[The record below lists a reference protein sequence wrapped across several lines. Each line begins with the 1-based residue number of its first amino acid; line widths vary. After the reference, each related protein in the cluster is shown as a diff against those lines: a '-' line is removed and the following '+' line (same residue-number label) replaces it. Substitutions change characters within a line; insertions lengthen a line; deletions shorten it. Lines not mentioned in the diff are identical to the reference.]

1 MAISTNGVMLT
12 RLTGA
17 LYNQQ
22 LSASTYSEI
31 LAGNTTAASL
41 NAWANAAVAA
51 DFGTKTDLQVA
62 TTLITNVGLSS
73 VAGLANWVAG
83 QLTAGGVAKRGETII
98 SLLNSY
104 SNMDT
109 TEAIY
114 GASVATFNTKVD
126 ASQALSQTSGNTGG
140 TYATVSAA
148 TPVAAYTLL
157 SGIDLKT
164 TAAGDDVFTSV
175 NTATSQTLNA
185 GDNINGGAGND
196 TLNITSTSLL
206 TAGTGVTSTGIE
218 SVVITATTA
227 DFSLDATTMSGI
239 TSVTNSGSTSA
250 ALVTVTGLT
259 GKVAVN
265 LTGNNNNTIITHA
278 PAAVVG
284 TADALALTLNGANTT
299 TSGQLTVNG
308 FETINVNAVGA
319 TGSST
324 KELTISDDSLQTLA
338 ITGAGASAIVATMS
352 GAGGAVVGTVTGG
365 DGAENLS
372 ITPGSSA
379 LLSINTN
386 AGNDRVNITSIAA
399 THTIA
404 GGDGTDTLSTP
415 VSITA
420 TTGANISGFETVRIS
435 AAGVTVV
442 LPATNTVGTL
452 STVDAVGGTLTNLAA
467 GGTVNLRDGGAAT
480 VTNTLGWT
488 GAADAITVNVGATT
502 SFGSTGSGT
511 ASSVSAALIE
521 TATINNLQASS
532 DLSVRSM
539 GVSGTSL
546 KTLNVVSTGSA
557 PIIITGGGA
566 TAATSALTTVDASGV
581 NGNVT
586 NSATMISTAG
596 FTLKTGAGA
605 DAISGGLFGDTLDG
619 GAGNDTLTGSVGV
632 DSLTGG
638 TGADTFVYTVNA
650 VGSVVSS
657 LAAPDVINDFVSG
670 TDKLQITQTVTAFLN
685 NYATVS
691 QAQAA
696 AAADGRG
703 NLAYYVT
710 GENNL
715 YVVAATNGV
724 AVSTD
729 TVVSFKA
736 GTVAT
741 LTGSDL
747 LLGAQGT
754 GNVITLSSAP
764 TLSKTAST
772 GATALTTD
780 LDDTMTAAAAAGVL
794 NGTIDGALGLDTLNL
809 TLATQGLLTGL
820 TAAAAST
827 TALTNVEVVNVTVT
841 ASTNVLALGTLPA
854 TLQTLTVTGTDSN
867 GALTAQFGAAN
878 QTISVANTAATTAST
893 ITFGDFA
900 NQKATT
906 GSGNDVFSAIA
917 RDGINAIGSLGTDT
931 FNVTNIL
938 AFDDDSIAV
947 TISGGDGIDAITL
960 TNGLSG
966 TINLADTT
974 DVSISS
980 VETFNAGTVGVN
992 AAALTSTATAI
1003 TLPAGTAFRTI
1014 TGTTAAIVDAGVGG
1028 TFDAGD
1034 SGAST
1039 LNFTMTAA
1047 QLNALTAV
1055 TAGADGG
1062 SFIITVSD
1070 TTGPVTVDLTDT
1082 VFTTANH
1089 AGTGDLINFGAV
1101 LTGNVVTVTTGIN
1114 ILIAGGASATA
1125 DVLNYTATGAGTML
1139 QTAFETVNFTT
1150 IAQGNA
1156 VVAPVGAI
1164 TINSSVAQ
1172 VGLTTAAAT
1181 TAVNTTN
1188 ATGAAV
1194 LVDSAT
1200 AIATTFT
1207 HTGAGTMS
1215 VTLTSDTATADTVTV
1230 TGATGAVTVI
1240 NAVGS
1245 GLATV
1250 NLSTTG
1256 TAIDNISFQSGGGI
1270 VAATDL
1276 VTVNGFSVT
1285 NDLINLDSAI
1295 DTTAIVGQKVF
1306 SSAAAATIGSGS
1318 AGGANSLSAFAFDM
1332 GGTVNVLTG
1341 VLDGSGLIQN
1351 NGLLTVTAGDTGY
1364 IVAYDNGNAFLY
1376 RYVSADTALIA
1387 SEIAL
1392 IGVFNGVAVG
1402 ALGNSNFTAA

>member
-73 VAGLANWVAG
+73 VAGLANWVAA
-83 QLTAGGVAKRGETII
+83 QLTAGGTAKRGETII

-114 GASVATFNTKVD
+114 GASVATFNIKVD

-157 SGIDLKT
+157 SSVDLKT

-206 TAGTGVTSTGIE
+206 AAGTGVTSTGIE
-218 SVVITATTA
+218 SVVITSATA

-239 TSVTNSGSTSA
+239 TSVTNSGSTSGA
-250 ALVTVTGLT
+250 NVTVTGLT
-259 GKVAVN
+259 DKVAVN

-278 PAAVVG
+278 AAAVVG

-299 TSGQLTVNG
+299 SSGQLTVNG

-324 KELTISDDSLQTLA
+324 NSTALTISDDSLQTLA
-338 ITGAGASAIVATMS
+338 ITGTGASAIVATLN
-352 GAGGAVVGTVTGG
+352 GASGAVVGTVTGG
-365 DGAENLS
+365 DGAETLS

-379 LLSINTN
+379 LLSISTG
-386 AGNDRVNITSIAA
+386 AGNDRVNIPSIAA

-435 AAGVTVV
+435 AAGATVI
-442 LPATNTVGTL
+442 LPATNAVSTL
-452 STVDAVGGTLTNLAA
+452 TINDAFGGTLTNLAT

-480 VTNTLGWT
+480 VTNTTGWT
-488 GAADAITVNVGATT
+488 ALTDAITVNVGA
-502 SFGSTGSGT
+502 STGTGSAGQGT
-511 ASSVSAALIE
+511 ATLVNAALID
-521 TATINNLQASS
+521 TATINNLQAST
-532 DLSVRSM
+532 DITGRSM
-539 GVSGTSL
+539 GVTGSAL
-546 KTLNVVSTGSA
+546 KTMTVVSTGSA
-557 PIIITGGGA
+557 PITITGGGA

-581 NGNVT
+581 NGAVT

-638 TGADTFVYTVNA
+638 AGADTFVYTANA
-650 VGSVVSS
+650 VNSVVSS

-715 YVVAATNGV
+715 YVVAAANGV

-741 LTGSDL
+741 LAAADL

-772 GATALTTD
+772 GANALTTD
-780 LDDTMTAAAAAGVL
+780 LDDTMTAAAAGVL
-794 NGTIDGALGLDTLNL
+794 NGSIDGALGLDTLNL
-809 TLATQGLLTGL
+809 TLASQGLLTGL
-820 TAAAAST
+820 TAAAATT
-827 TALTNVEVVNVTVT
+827 TALTNVEALNVTVT

-854 TLQTLTVTGTDSN
+854 TLQTLTVTATDSN

-878 QTISVANTAATTAST
+878 QTISVANTAATNAST

-906 GSGNDVFSAIA
+906 GSGADVFSAIT
-917 RDGINAIGSLGTDT
+917 RDGINAIGGLGNDT
-931 FNVTNIL
+931 FNITNVL

-947 TISGGDGIDAITL
+947 TISGGDGTDAITFA
-960 TNGLSG
+960 NGQIV
-966 TINLADTT
+966 TVNLADTN
-974 DVSISS
+974 DVSISGI
-980 VETFNAGTVGVN
+980 ETLNLGTVAVG
-992 AAALTSTATAI
+992 TSAV
-1003 TLPAGTAFRTI
+1003 TLPAGTALRTL
-1014 TGTTAAIVDAGVGG
+1014 TGTTGTTGG
-1028 TFDAGD
+1028 NQFINA
-1034 SGAST
+1034 
-1039 LNFTMTAA
+1039 TMTAA
-1047 QLNALTAV
+1047 QLNALTTITSGA
-1055 TAGADGG
+1055 TAGT
-1062 SFIITVSD
+1062 FVITVSD
-1070 TTGPVTVDLTDT
+1070 TTGPVVVDLSDT
-1082 VFTTANH
+1082 TFTTTANH
-1089 AGTGDLINFGAV
+1089 AGTGDLINFGNV
-1101 LTGNVVTVTTGIN
+1101 LTGNSVTVTTGIN

-1125 DVLNYTATGAGTML
+1125 DVLNYVGDGAGTVL
-1139 QTAFETVNFTT
+1139 ATAFETVNFTT
-1150 IAQGNA
+1150 AAQTGA

-1172 VGLTTAAAT
+1172 AGLTIAAST
-1181 TAVNTTN
+1181 TAMNTSN

-1194 LVDSAT
+1194 IVDN
-1200 AIATTFT
+1200 AIASASTVFT
-1207 HTGAGTMS
+1207 HTGAGTATYTM
-1215 VTLTSDTATADTVTV
+1215 TAEDTTAAADTVTV
-1230 TGATGAVTVI
+1230 TGAAGAVTVVQGI
-1240 NAVGS
+1240 
-1245 GLATV
+1245 LATGVTTV
-1250 NLSTTG
+1250 NLSSTGTAADTIDLSDGAGTTG
-1256 TAIDNISFQSGGGI
+1256 TVLS
-1270 VAATDL
+1270 
-1276 VTVNGFSVT
+1276 VNRVVVNNFGT
-1285 NDLINLDSAI
+1285 NDIINLDDAQ
-1295 DTTAIVGQKVF
+1295 TTVALSMQSVTTNAAVTTGTGK
-1306 SSAAAATIGSGS
+1306 SSVL
-1318 AGGANSLSAFAFDM
+1318 SLTFEM
-1332 GGTVNVLTG
+1332 GGVANVLGGDLTG
-1341 VLDGSGLIQN
+1341 TS
-1351 NGLLTVTAGDTGY
+1351 LLANQGAITVTDTNLGY
-1364 IVAYDNGNAFLY
+1364 IIAYDGGNAYLY
-1376 RYVSADTALIA
+1376 AYDSVAGTTTLLAADIY
-1387 SEIAL
+1387 L
-1392 IGVFNGVAVG
+1392 IGVFNGVAIG
-1402 ALGNSNFTAA
+1402 AIGTANLIENS